1 MKILF
6 NDLGAQNLPFKE
18 PFLKR
23 LDSILENSSYIL
35 DKNVSEFEE
44 SFSGFSQRAYSIGVS
59 NGTDAIKLC
68 IKNFNPSVKTLIV
81 TQANTF
87 VATTIAI
94 LDACEN
100 VTLKLVDVNDS
111 YQIDLELLEQ
121 LLLEERDNYDQCI
134 IVPVSMYGH
143 TFDKNGL
150 TRLQNQYAFNIVED
164 CSQAHGSKFED
175 GSLAGTVGDCS
186 AFSLYPGK
194 NLGSI
199 GDAGVV
205 NTDSEEIYNNIRMM
219 RNYGSTKKYHHD
231 TFGYNHR
238 LDPVQAAFLCEKIKL
253 IENYNSK
260 RHVIGERYTKEIN
273 NPLITNFK
281 NSFSCSYNTYHIY
294 PILVSNRENF
304 CNYLDSLG
312 IQNGIHYPIAIE
324 KMPAFKHYN
333 FYNPRTIS
341 FCERLVSLPIHPF
354 LNESDVNY
362 VIESINSYQK

>member
-23 LDSILENSSYIL
+23 LEGILENSSYIL

-44 SFSGFSQRAYSIGVS
+44 KFAQFSNRKHSVGVS

-68 IKNFNPSVKTLIV
+68 VRSFEPSERTLVI

-100 VTLKLVDVNDS
+100 VTLKLVDVDDS
-111 YQIDLELLEQ
+111 YQISFTSLEQ
-121 LLLEERDNYDQCI
+121 VLLNERENYDTCI
-134 IVPVSMYGH
+134 VVPVSMYGH
-143 TFDKNGL
+143 TFNKNAL
-150 TRLQNQYAFNIVED
+150 LRLQHEYNFNIVED

-175 GSLAGTVGDCS
+175 GTLAGTVGACS

-205 NTDSEEIYNNIRMM
+205 NTDSDETYEQLKAM
-219 RNYGSTKKYHHD
+219 RNYGSKKKYHHD

-238 LDPVQAAFLCEKIKL
+238 LDPVQAAFLCEKIKV
-253 IENYNSK
+253 INDYNQK
-260 RHVIGERYTKEIN
+260 RHVIGERYRKEIN
-273 NPLITNFK
+273 NPLIGNFNK
-281 NSFSCSYNTYHIY
+281 AFYCSYNTYHIY
-294 PILVSNRENF
+294 PVLISNRENF
-304 CNYLDSLG
+304 CNYLDKAG
-312 IQNGIHYPIAIE
+312 IQNGIHYPIPIE
-324 KMPAFKHYN
+324 EMPFFKKYN
-333 FYNPRTIS
+333 FNNPNTLS
-341 FCERLVSLPIHPF
+341 FSKKLVSLPIHPF
-354 LNESDVNY
+354 LSEPDVSY
-362 VIESINSYQK
+362 VIESINSYTL

>member
-6 NDLGAQNLPFKE
+6 NDLGAQNLPLKE
-18 PFLKR
+18 SFLKR

-44 SFSGFSQRAYSIGVS
+44 SFSDFSQRAYSIGVS

-68 IKNFNPSVKTLIV
+68 IKNFNPSAKTLVV

-111 YQIDLELLEQ
+111 YQMDLDLLDELLLQ
-121 LLLEERDNYDQCI
+121 ERDNYDQCI
-134 IVPVSMYGH
+134 VVPVSMYGH
-143 TFDKNGL
+143 TFNKNAL
-150 TRLQNQYAFNIVED
+150 ARLQTQYTFYIVED

-175 GSLAGTVGDCS
+175 GTLAGTVGDCS

-199 GDAGVV
+199 GDAGIV
-205 NTDSEEIYNNIRMM
+205 NTDSKEIYDNIKMM
-219 RNYGSTKKYHHD
+219 RNYGSAKKYHHD
-231 TFGYNHR
+231 KFGYNHR
-238 LDPVQAAFLCEKIKL
+238 LDPIQAAFLCEKIQL
-253 IENYNSK
+253 IKTYNAI
-260 RHVIGERYTKEIN
+260 RHEIGERYVSEIN
-273 NPLITNFK
+273 NPLVVNFR
-281 NSFSCSYNTYHIY
+281 NDFYCSYNTYHIY
-294 PILVSNRENF
+294 PVLVEDREKF
-304 CNYLDSLG
+304 CRYLDGLG
-312 IQNGIHYPIAIE
+312 IQNGIHYPIPIE
-324 KMPAFKHYN
+324 KMPAFQHYN
-333 FYNPRTIS
+333 FNNPRTVS
-341 FCERLVSLPIHPF
+341 FSERLVSLPIHPF

-362 VIESINSYQK
+362 VIESINSYKE